1 MSRPNLSVR
10 RVERRLATGSIE
22 GLDLRPGVNVLVG
35 RPNTGKT
42 KWLQTLDF
50 LLGDPDDN
58 PYEGGEEAGLS
69 EKYDA
74 AAAELLIGDLK
85 FRIERRWREP
95 GSKGKVFVGDEGMP
109 AREFQRWLSERLGIP
124 PLHFPKGNPM
134 SGQTWPE
141 LTFRMLLRHI
151 YRQQRF
157 WSDIADK
164 QPEGEQHACVMQ
176 FLGLA
181 EHLFTDEYGRL
192 VELKM
197 KSDRLRARREQYGQ
211 TLEELAC
218 ELISEPG
225 ATIGVSAATVDAAD
239 LRIAEEVDALRQR
252 RVAAIAQGRDR
263 AVPAGQQARATE
275 LGQQRAHTLVLLEDL
290 QRKAEASAE
299 RLAELLR
306 YRAELTEETDR
317 LSRAADAGAV
327 LADLNVTHCPACDQ
341 PVLVGAT
348 RDDECFLCH
357 RPLPERSLPAN
368 LGTVRLQ
375 FERERLAAELQEA
388 GELVDVVRR
397 DEARLA
403 REIAAA
409 RESLRTIENEL
420 APVRQAV
427 GALVQEEVSAIDM
440 ALGQASERQRQIG
453 RLRTALAT
461 GERFT
466 DEVAA
471 LEKEIE
477 PIQRAV
483 DEASRSLDMDAAA
496 AQLEDGMNA
505 YLTAINELRNGVWSH
520 SHVRIT
526 ATRSTLKFKVG
537 SRGWAAVLGGTDTLY
552 FLMAYHYGLLSLTD
566 KGAFHYPGLS
576 IIDLPG
582 EFLGE
587 AVEDKE
593 NFIVQPF
600 VDLLGRSGFN
610 GAQVVITGASFTG
623 LKGVSRLDLKHVFK
637 A

>member
-1 MSRPNLSVR
+1 VR
-10 RVERRLATGSIE
+10 RIERHLATGDIE
-22 GLDLRPGVNVLVG
+22 GLDLRSGVNVLVG

-50 LLGDPDDN
+50 LLGDPGDN
-58 PYEGGEEAGLS
+58 PYEGGEESGLS

-74 AAAELLIGDLK
+74 AAAELLIGGEK
-85 FRIERRWREP
+85 VRIERRWREL
-95 GSKGKVFVGDEGMP
+95 GSKGKVFVGDEAMP
-109 AREFQRWLSERLGIP
+109 AREFQRWLSVVLEIP
-124 PLHFPKGNPM
+124 LLHFPKGNPM

-164 QPEGEQHACVMQ
+164 QPEAEQHACVMQ

-181 EHLFTDEYGRL
+181 QYLFTDDYGRL
-192 VELKM
+192 LELKM
-197 KSDRLRARREQYGQ
+197 KSERLRARREQYAQ
-211 TLEELAC
+211 TLEELAR

-225 ATIGVSAATVDAAD
+225 TTIGISAATVDAAD
-239 LRIAEEVDALRQR
+239 QRIAEEVDALRQR
-252 RVAAIAQGRDR
+252 RVTAILQGRDR
-263 AVPAGQQARATE
+263 AVPAGQQARAAE
-275 LGQQRAHTLVLLEDL
+275 LGEQRARNLVFLEDL
-290 QRKAEASAE
+290 QRKAEATAE
-299 RLAELLR
+299 RLTELLR
-306 YRAELTEETDR
+306 YQVELTEETDR

-341 PVLVGAT
+341 PVLPGAT
-348 RDDECFLCH
+348 ADHECFLCR

-368 LGTVRLQ
+368 LGSVRLQ
-375 FERERLAAELQEA
+375 FERERVAAELQEA

-420 APVRQAV
+420 APARQAV
-427 GALVQEEVSAIDM
+427 GALVQDEVSAIDM

-461 GERFT
+461 GERIT
-466 DEVAA
+466 DEIAV

-477 PIQRAV
+477 PIQRTV
-483 DEASRSLDMDAAA
+483 NEAKRSLDMDDAA

-505 YLTAINELRNGVWSH
+505 YLSAINELRKGVWRH
-520 SHVRIT
+520 SQVRIN

-537 SRGWAAVLGGTDTLY
+537 SRGWNAVLGGTDTLY
-552 FLMAYHYGLLSLTD
+552 FLMAYHYGLLSLHD
-566 KGAFHYPGLS
+566 KEEFHYPGLS

-600 VDLLGRSGFN
+600 VDLLGRSGLD
-610 GAQVVITGASFTG
+610 GAQVVITGASFAG
-623 LKGVSRLDLKHVFK
+623 LKGVHRLELRHVFT

>member
-1 MSRPNLSVR
+1 MSRPTLSVR
-10 RVERRLATGSIE
+10 RIERRLATGDIE

-58 PYEGGEEAGLS
+58 PYEGGEESGLS

-74 AAAELLIGDLK
+74 AAAELLIGDQK
-85 FRIERRWREP
+85 VRIERRWREP

-109 AREFQRWLSERLGIP
+109 AREFQRWLSARLGIP
-124 PLHFPKGNPM
+124 LLHFPKGNPM

-211 TLEELAC
+211 TLEELAR

-239 LRIAEEVDALRQR
+239 QRITEEVDALRQR

-263 AVPAGQQARATE
+263 AVPAGQQSRATE

-299 RLAELLR
+299 RLTELLR
-306 YRAELTEETDR
+306 YRAELIEETDR

-341 PVLVGAT
+341 PVLAGAT

-420 APVRQAV
+420 APARQAV

-461 GERFT
+461 GERIT
-466 DEVAA
+466 DEIAVV
-471 LEKEIE
+471 EKEIE
-477 PIQRAV
+477 PIQKKV
-483 DEASRSLDMDAAA
+483 NEANRSLDMDAAA

-505 YLTAINELRNGVWSH
+505 YLTAINQLRKGVWSH
-520 SHVRIT
+520 SQVRIS
-526 ATRSTLKFKVG
+526 ATRSTLKFRVG
-537 SRGWAAVLGGTDTLY
+537 SRGWDAVLGGTDTLY
-552 FLMAYHYGLLSLTD
+552 FLMAYHYGLLSLAD
-566 KGAFHYPGLS
+566 KAAFHYPGLS
-576 IIDLPG
+576 IIDVPG
-582 EFLGE
+582 EFSGE

-600 VDLLGRSGFN
+600 VNLLGRSGFN
-610 GAQVVITGASFTG
+610 GAQVIMTGASFTG
-623 LKGVSRLDLKHVFK
+623 LKGVHRLQLRHVFT